1 VVLGTAPAHTRL
13 AQGITSSAAEV
24 GPLSVSRLLASAVA
38 APPSAVRF
46 SETSCMVTTPGPPA
60 SDVGAEPGVPELP
73 VRATA
78 EAGPSPLTLTE
89 VALPVEPEI
98 ADTGVVA
105 ALVLVWPAG
114 PAPGIATAEAGPPT
128 ETASATVQRHASAV
142 FAPPT
147 L

>member
-1 VVLGTAPAHTRL
+1 
-13 AQGITSSAAEV
+13 
-24 GPLSVSRLLASAVA
+24 
-38 APPSAVRF
+38 
-46 SETSCMVTTPGPPA
+46 MVTSPGPPA

-73 VRATA
+73 VSATA
-78 EAGPSPLTLTE
+78 EAGPSPLTLTD

-98 ADTGVVA
+98 ADPGVAA

-114 PAPGIATAEAGPPT
+114 PAPGIATAEAGPPI
-128 ETASATVQRHASAV
+128 ETARATVHRHASAV